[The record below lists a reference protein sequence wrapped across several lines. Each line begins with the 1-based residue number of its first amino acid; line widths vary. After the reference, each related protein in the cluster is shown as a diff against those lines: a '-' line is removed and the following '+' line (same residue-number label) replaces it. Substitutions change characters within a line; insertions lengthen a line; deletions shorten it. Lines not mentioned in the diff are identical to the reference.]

1 MQRLFLATALLCAA
15 LLAVSGCGRGRES
28 MGQVS
33 GTVRYQGEPIRDGRI
48 VFEVSGNRPASG
60 MIVDGQI
67 TQVTTFETNDGVPV
81 GSAKIAVRAFADGNT
96 ASAVMDH
103 PGDIQR
109 QETKGYM
116 DVPESLLPDRYA
128 DPETSGLTFQIERG
142 ENVLDLD
149 LTP

>member
-1 MQRLFLATALLCAA
+1 MQRFSLAAAILCAA
-15 LLAVSGCGRGRES
+15 LLAVSGCGRGRGN

-33 GTVRYQGEPIRDGRI
+33 GTVRYQGEPIRDGSI

-60 MIVDGQI
+60 KIVDGQI
-67 TQVTTFETNDGVPV
+67 TQVTTFEPNDGVPV
-81 GSAKIAVRAFADGNT
+81 GSAKIAVRAFDDDDT

-109 QETKGYM
+109 QETEGYM
-116 DVPESLLPDRYA
+116 EVPKSLLPERYA
-128 DPETSGLTFQIERG
+128 DPDTSGLTFQIERG
-142 ENVLDLD
+142 ENVLDLE